1 MRRLLAFAV
10 MVLMLSGCALPHKM
24 PASKQIRSV
33 ILVPA
38 MPEALTFNYIGWI
51 GTNKTANPVDWGQN
65 EVVQATLLPVL
76 QSRYDVR
83 PAPADVSPLIN
94 ALTDTD
100 IMVGS
105 EAGVEAGLPKL
116 VQPGQADVIIVI
128 SGSPGAHLHFDAVR
142 SRIPYL
148 SVRYRISVFD
158 GTTFKPIAYES
169 GLGGEMLY
177 TGSRTWQGEDFGFF
191 SPSDRELMR
200 RIVTTHIGN
209 TMPRTLGKL
218 GL

>member
-10 MVLMLSGCALPHKM
+10 VALMLGGCALPHKV
-24 PASKQIRSV
+24 PASRQVNSV
-33 ILVPA
+33 MLISA
-38 MPEALTFNYIGWI
+38 MPEALTFNYIGWV
-51 GTNKTANPVDWGQN
+51 GTNKTPNPVDWAQN
-65 EVVQATLLPVL
+65 ETARRTLIPVL
-76 QSRYDVR
+76 QSRYTMR
-83 PAPADVSPLIN
+83 PAPGDVSPLVN
-94 ALTDTD
+94 ALTDAD
-100 IMVGS
+100 IMAGT
-105 EAGVEAGLPKL
+105 EAGVEAALPKV

-128 SGSPGAHLHFDAVR
+128 SGSPGAHLHFDAAR
-142 SRIPYL
+142 SRTPYL

-158 GTTFKPIAYES
+158 GTTFKPIAYET

-177 TGSRTWQGEDFGFF
+177 TGNKSWQGEDFGFF

-200 RIVTTHIGN
+200 RIVTVHIGD